1 MAKIPYA
8 SVVGSLM
15 YAMVCTRPD
24 IAHVVAVISRLM
36 SNPGKAHWEAVK
48 WLLRYLKGTSKMA
61 LFFKGKDAIL
71 KGFSYDNLGG
81 CKETYKSTT
90 GYVLTMG
97 DTAICWKYRLQKSAA
112 LSTIEAEYMA
122 AAEVSKELVWLRTIL
137 EELGREQTDYPL
149 YCDNE
154 SAVKLAKNHVYHV
167 SDGTIRLNNIM
178 GDRNLADM
186 FTKVVTLEKL
196 KLCVASVEYYAEIR
210 DQVFD
215 VDKNIVKIKV
225 VCCSPE
231 KIRDKLCYKGGGSI
245 QSIEIIEKPKPPQPA
260 GDKPKDADKPKP
272 AADKPK
278 DAGKPKEPE
287 KPKAADKPKEPQ
299 KPKPAD
305 KPKEPEKPKPAEKPK
320 DSGKPPEPDKAKP
333 KDAEKPKEAPK
344 KPDAGPSP
352 DVAKMVYE
360 PIHGY
365 PQMYP
370 PSGYPMVG
378 YGQYYDHGYGGAPF
392 QHGYGMP
399 IAPPPPP
406 PSYGGF
412 GYDNGYHGY
421 NGNRSHYN
429 SNDYGGQED
438 GEGCSI
444 M

>member
-1 MAKIPYA
+1 MAPEKVTDMVLNVDLKCTDCYKKVKKLICKIP
-8 SVVGSLM
+8 
-15 YAMVCTRPD
+15 
-24 IAHVVAVISRLM
+24 
-36 SNPGKAHWEAVK
+36 
-48 WLLRYLKGTSKMA
+48 
-61 LFFKGKDAIL
+61 
-71 KGFSYDNLGG
+71 
-81 CKETYKSTT
+81 
-90 GYVLTMG
+90 
-97 DTAICWKYRLQKSAA
+97 Q
-112 LSTIEAEYMA
+112 
-122 AAEVSKELVWLRTIL
+122 
-137 EELGREQTDYPL
+137 
-149 YCDNE
+149 
-154 SAVKLAKNHVYHV
+154 
-167 SDGTIRLNNIM
+167 
-178 GDRNLADM
+178 
-186 FTKVVTLEKL
+186 
-196 KLCVASVEYYAEIR
+196 IR

-215 VDKNIVKIKV
+215 VDKNTVKIKV

-231 KIRDKLCYKGGGSI
+231 KIRDKLCYKGGGAI
-245 QSIEIIEKPKPPQPA
+245 QSIEIIEKPKPAGDKLKEGDKPKPA
-260 GDKPKDADKPKP
+260 GDKPKEADKPKP

-305 KPKEPEKPKPAEKPK
+305 KPKETEKPKPAEKPK

-360 PIHGY
+360 PVHGY

-378 YGQYYDHGYGGAPF
+378 YGQYYDHGCGGAPF

-412 GYDNGYHGY
+412 GYDNGYNGY
-421 NGNRSHYN
+421 NGNRNHYTG
-429 SNDYGGQED
+429 NDYGGQED
-438 GEGCSI
+438 DEGCSI